1 MRRIERL
8 INLIIALLETR
19 LPMTADEIRSR
30 VAGYDQ
36 PTFEA
41 FRRAFERD
49 KEALRA
55 MGVPLVVRKVNPL
68 DEHSDGYLIPKDR
81 YYLPQ
86 LDLEPDELA
95 ALRIAKEAVLGA
107 GEEAQSGWLKLS
119 VDATVTPDTG
129 PRVVWGADVDADQ
142 PILGPLYEAQ
152 LERRPVRFTYR
163 AASGEESVRT
173 IEPYGL
179 INRRGHWYLVGND
192 VDRSA
197 ERSFR
202 LSRVRGDIDVLD
214 GSYDIPPGFEA
225 ESHLPPDAWEIGEQP
240 VEAALRFDASMR
252 WWIEQNMPDLDSR
265 EAPDGALDVTLTVA
279 NVDALVSWV
288 LGFGPSVEILS
299 PDNARAR
306 LVERLRP
313 LLLEQGAA

>member
-19 LPMTADEIRSR
+19 LPLTADDIRTKI
-30 VAGYDQ
+30 AGYDQ
-36 PTFEA
+36 PSFDA

-55 MGVPLVVRKVNPL
+55 MGVPLVVKKIDPL
-68 DEHSDGYLIPKDR
+68 DEHSDGYIIPKDR

-95 ALRIAKEAVLGA
+95 ALRIATEAVLGS
-107 GEEAQSGWLKLS
+107 GQEAASGWLKLS
-119 VDATVTPDTG
+119 VDATAAPLEG
-129 PRVVWGADVDADQ
+129 PRVVWGADFDTDQ

-152 LERRPVRFTYR
+152 LERRPVRFTYLP
-163 AASGEESVRT
+163 ASGDESVRT
-173 IEPYGL
+173 VEPYGL
-179 INRRGHWYLVGND
+179 VNRRGHWYLVGRD

-202 LSRVRGDIDVLD
+202 LSRVRGRVEALE
-214 GSYDIPPGFEA
+214 GSYEIPACFDA
-225 ESHLPPDAWEIGEQP
+225 ESHLPQDAWEIGEEP
-240 VEAALRFDASMR
+240 VSAVLRFNSSMR
-252 WWIEQNMPDLDSR
+252 WWIEQNMPALDTK
-265 EAPDGALDVTLTVA
+265 EAPQGALDVTLTVA

-288 LGFGPSVEILS
+288 LGFGSSVAILA
-299 PDNARAR
+299 PAAARDRVLQR
-306 LVERLRP
+306 LQP
-313 LLLEQGAA
+313 LLEGRS